1 MSEMHEETEELLDDA
16 TPADETQA
24 DAPATEEQQSQAA
37 QADAANPTE
46 PEAAKRTDPPPAP
59 PAPPATPTPEKKPTA
74 TKLVALNDI
83 VSAVRDAVWYVFER
97 MNTGIPGDDP
107 AHQWPGVVRVYD
119 DFGVVTVNGTQHWR
133 FEYTYENGV
142 ATVAPRNDWQAVEPD
157 WVIKTVEDATVIYP
171 GTAVKA
177 IGKEGDGWVGGYLV
191 SFTDA
196 NHPDLVGDFF
206 DESTDFGPHGKSLVW
221 FNHAL
226 DPVLGHKTLGVKSNG
241 RVAEASLRL
250 DPVGVWIE
258 TQLDMRDEYERAVYA
273 LAQAGKLGWSSGTA
287 THLVKRTLVSGK
299 AYHIDSWPL
308 GLDAS
313 MTPTPA
319 AGPKET
325 AVVPLK
331 SYRQRAGGVSIKSLM
346 AGLDIPDARKEEK
359 PFLEVL
365 KNMDPEELL
374 QKFGDL
380 VDAKLAPIA
389 TQVGEQAK
397 TLDALKSAPP
407 TNRLPQGEPA
417 NDPDAERVNAMKTVA
432 KSAYVKQFGEPD
444 GAMKAVMTDIIGT
457 DYEYTIQQINRVF
470 TKWVRLGSAKLTA
483 EEERLL
489 NRQLFSP
496 TDIKNFIFEADLT
509 VSEIKDRMARAEA
522 TLQGVPL
529 PPYVQ
534 EQFARRMGGVKDTMF
549 TGSGVLGGYALA
561 PMRDDIASRLPGSTV
576 VRAGGARVVDLL
588 NSTSIE
594 VPVYAGGN
602 DRYRG
607 AMRGSWG
614 GEKAQSPESNAEMEM
629 ASVQAHPYT
638 FKVPI
643 TRSLLINAS
652 NLIDLLT
659 TDILDVASLDEDEAF
674 LIGTGTS
681 GKPLG
686 IIPGGAYLASLG
698 INRVQHTALS
708 ADKLIELSDSI
719 DDQYTEGAMFVFKK
733 ATGTAIRK
741 LKADTDGDY
750 LFSPGIA
757 NGAPR
762 QLLGHDYRR
771 NQAMPA
777 VAAGACPVLFGNMAG
792 YMIVQEPGMT
802 IERFQDSGTGL
813 GKVEFHV
820 WRMLGGRVI
829 YPWMF
834 SAFEITN

>member
-1 MSEMHEETEELLDDA
+1 MSEMHEHEEELLDEA
-16 TPADETQA
+16 TPADKTQT
-24 DAPATEEQQSQAA
+24 DAPATEEQQPQAA
-37 QADAANPTE
+37 QADAAPTE
-46 PEAAKRTDPPPAP
+46 PEAAKRADPPPAP
-59 PAPPATPTPEKKPTA
+59 PATPATPTPEKKPTA

-142 ATVAPRNDWQAVEPD
+142 ATVAPRSDWQAVEPD
-157 WVIKTVEDATVIYP
+157 WVIKTIEDATVIYP

-191 SFTDA
+191 KFTDA
-196 NHPDLVGDFF
+196 ARPDLVGDYF
-206 DESTDFGPHGKSLVW
+206 DETTDFGPHGKSLVW

-226 DPVLGHKTLGVKSNG
+226 DPVLGHKTLGLKSNG
-241 RVAEASLRL
+241 RVAEATLRL

-313 MTPTPA
+313 LTPTPA

-346 AGLDIPDARKEEK
+346 AGLDIPDARKEET

-374 QKFGDL
+374 EKFGAL
-380 VDAKLAPIA
+380 VDQKLAPI
-389 TQVGEQAK
+389 TEQVGEQAK
-397 TLDALKSAPP
+397 TLEALKTAPA

-417 NDPDAERVNAMKTVA
+417 PDPGEAVASAMKAVA
-432 KSAYVKQFGEPD
+432 KSAYVQQYGEPD
-444 GAMKAVMTDIIGT
+444 AAMKAVMGDIVGPE
-457 DYEYTIQQINRVF
+457 YEYSLHQINQAF
-470 TKWVRLGSAKLTA
+470 AKWVRFGNAKLSAA
-483 EEERLL
+483 EEKML

-496 TDIKNFIFEADLT
+496 TDIKNMIFEGGLT
-509 VSEIKDRMARAEA
+509 VSEVKDRMARAEA
-522 TLQGVPL
+522 NLQGVPL

-534 EQFARRMGGVKDTMF
+534 ERFARKMGGVKDTMF
-549 TGSGVLGGYALA
+549 TGSGTLGGYAIA
-561 PMRDDIASRLPGSTV
+561 PMRDDIAARLPGNTV
-576 VRAGGARVVDLL
+576 VRAGGARVVDLI
-588 NSTSIE
+588 NATSIE

-614 GEKAQSPESNAEMEM
+614 GEKAQSPETNAEMEM
-629 ASVQAHPYT
+629 VSVQAHPYT

-643 TRSLLINAS
+643 TRSLLMNAQ

-659 TDILDVASLDEDEAF
+659 ADITDVAAMDEDEAF

-686 IIPGGAYLASLG
+686 IIPGGAYMASLG
-698 INRVQHTALS
+698 INRVQHTAIS
-708 ADKLIELSDSI
+708 ADKMVELSDSL
-719 DDQYTEGAMFVFKK
+719 DDQYTDGAQFVFKK
-733 ATGTAIRK
+733 ATGTTIRQ
-741 LKADTDGDY
+741 LKDTTNQY
-750 LFSPGIA
+750 LFRAGLES
-757 NGAPR
+757 GAPNT
-762 QLLGHDYRR
+762 LLGYGYRR

-777 VAAGACPVLFGNMAG
+777 VAAGACPVLFGNMGG